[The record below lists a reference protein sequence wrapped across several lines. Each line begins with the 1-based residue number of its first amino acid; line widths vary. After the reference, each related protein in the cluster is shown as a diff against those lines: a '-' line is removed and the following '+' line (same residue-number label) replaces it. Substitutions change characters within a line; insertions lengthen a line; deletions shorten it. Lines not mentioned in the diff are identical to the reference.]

1 MFFISPEE
9 CHALSHMKLVKI
21 KKICIFASCA
31 GKARNGLG
39 IT

>member
-9 CHALSHMKLVKI
+9 CHVLSHMKLMKI
-21 KKICIFASCA
+21 KKICIFAGCA